1 MSIYT
6 DRIEDIR
13 IEARLADMADELK
26 TYAERLKMSIHIEAT
41 FVNANNC
48 VGTPR
53 VHIFPDHELLTI
65 DLNTGD
71 EMLGALQKARDI
83 EAQAGGEKKTDD

>member
-26 TYAERLKMSIHIEAT
+26 TYAERLKMSIHIEVT
-41 FVNANNC
+41 FVKRDNY

-65 DLNTGD
+65 DLKTGD

-83 EAQAGGEKKTDD
+83 EAQAGGEQKTDD